1 MGRDRRPT
9 DGPVADSSP
18 CMTEAGLRASSA
30 KWIPAGAVLLAMYGS
45 IGKLGI
51 ASRPLTTNQ
60 AIAHAVVEE
69 GIVESKYLFW
79 YLRSIRD
86 ELIKLGKGGTQLNI
100 SQSVIKDLTIPVPP
114 VDEQKRIVEAIEE
127 QVTKLL
133 AGTST
138 LQRAKSRLHV
148 YRQSALNRLIPSGA
162 PWRSVPLAALAS
174 AEDRALAIGPF
185 GSNLKVSDYRDSGV
199 PLIFVRNVRSGR
211 VSECATRYV
220 SREKAELLAAH
231 RVVAGDVLVTKM
243 GDPPGDAAIYPD
255 GQEPAIITADVIKV
269 TVDRTLCEPEFLSP
283 HSVPTGFAP
292 RFCQSPKVW
301 HRRR

>member
-1 MGRDRRPT
+1 MGRDRRPNRWT
-9 DGPVADSSP
+9 CGGQFLVHDRSGP
-18 CMTEAGLRASSA
+18 AS
-30 KWIPAGAVLLAMYGS
+30 
-45 IGKLGI
+45 KLGKVDPSRGGI
-51 ASRPLTTNQ
+51 ARDVRLYRQARDRKSTAYDEP

-199 PLIFVRNVRSGR
+199 PRPLF
-211 VSECATRYV
+211 ET
-220 SREKAELLAAH
+220 
-231 RVVAGDVLVTKM
+231 
-243 GDPPGDAAIYPD
+243 
-255 GQEPAIITADVIKV
+255 
-269 TVDRTLCEPEFLSP
+269 
-283 HSVPTGFAP
+283 
-292 RFCQSPKVW
+292 
-301 HRRR
+301 